1 MLYKVVTLYYYSTS
15 PSSESGMFETKWRLI
30 RKSALSWQSH
40 GKNMGEWKHF
50 VLTNGAVGKILNCDH
65 WKPMSSTLLWYCWLC
80 CIKLFQRLGCG
91 LHIVLCEP
99 SDESYWA
106 VRPCNAVYFVSQEA
120 SNFWVCRWNPNECQ
134 WPFKWKLLS
143 RTFLWYCLLC
153 CKNRFQLCG
162 LGMKSSCLT
171 LQIKATE
178 HYFSAM
184 LVILLHKMLP

>member
-1 MLYKVVTLYYYSTS
+1 MEMWIVKRELWPLKAFEQYFAVVLLIMLHKAFPTFGLWMTYRVVW
-15 PSSESGMFETKWRLI
+15 PFR
-30 RKSALSWQSH
+30 
-40 GKNMGEWKHF
+40 WK
-50 VLTNGAVGKILNCDH
+50 
-65 WKPMSSTLLWYCWLC
+65 LL
-80 CIKLFQRLGCG
+80 R
-91 LHIVLCEP
+91 
-99 SDESYWA
+99 
-106 VRPCNAVYFVSQEA
+106 VRPCNAVYFVAQEA

-143 RTFLWYCLLC
+143 STFLWYCLLC

-184 LVILLHKMLP
+184 LVILLHKMLPWNPKVWPFKWKLLSSPFLWYCLLCCTRWY